1 MVQVSSVDEALCAE
15 RADASAFE
23 YVVECQSTLPQRSA
37 GLELRQVE
45 IFEAGEQADLEVAE
59 PADQTDIELSFLPP
73 FHPACPSS
81 VVHVFA
87 LRLHSVALAEGRKE
101 AAHSR
106 EGQAAIGS
114 GPHVG

>member
-1 MVQVSSVDEALCAE
+1 MRVDPKCGNCVL
-15 RADASAFE
+15 
-23 YVVECQSTLPQRSA
+23 QSLP
-37 GLELRQVE
+37 
-45 IFEAGEQADLEVAE
+45 AGELNQLKADLKVVE
-59 PADQTDIELSFLPP
+59 PADQTDIELAFLPP
-73 FHPACPSS
+73 FHPAGASS

-106 EGQAAIGS
+106 EGQAAIGC